1 MPLPSLDLSKGGRD
15 FINDTAL
22 TELLAQKEPDAAEV
36 RAIIQKSLNK
46 EPLNLAE
53 TASLLNTKDK
63 ELIKIIFEGNGFM
76 RYQIRN
82 MVGTAV
88 AVANKKEDISFI
100 KNHLNDKKSREIIA
114 YKAPAVGLYLV
125 DVIY

>member
-1 MPLPSLDLSKGGRD
+1 MSTPRTSDN
-15 FINDTAL
+15 I
-22 TELLAQKEPDAAEV
+22 EV
-36 RAIIQKSLNK
+36 IID
-46 EPLNLAE
+46 
-53 TASLLNTKDK
+53 KD
-63 ELIKIIFEGNGFM
+63 LIKIIFEGNGFM

-88 AVANKKEDISFI
+88 AVANKKEEISFI
-100 KNHLNDKKSREIIA
+100 KSHLNDKKSREIIA